1 MTAQATNNMFGSEY
15 EQELEVW
22 LQRRFRYLC
31 FAFILVSGFSLLM
44 RVTMGVSTLA
54 SGIWLITTAGSVASL
69 VIVIY
74 YLTLRNWK
82 TASRTQILAHAS
94 RMILLLGA
102 ASLVTQVFMVSF
114 GSIFDGS
121 QMLFLLFF
129 WHFTACLFLPWT
141 PRESLRPLVP
151 LMIIWAVCVL
161 TFGYRA
167 NFFVSLLTVIFGTGV
182 LIPGLGICSWRLSRH
197 SQQFRREMVGRHFM
211 SMRQEL
217 ARARNIHESMFP
229 KHYADPHVE
238 FDYTYLPM
246 RELGGDFIHLNV
258 GAQGLVHVV
267 LLDVTGHGLAAALTV
282 NRLFGELERIRGELP
297 FAEPDE
303 VLILLNRY
311 INLTLVRHNIYATAA
326 CMTIDPYLSEL
337 RWAAAGHPPGFL
349 RHFGGEVTSIES
361 TAVVLGALNDHDFST
376 ELSINAIEPGD
387 ELVIYTDGVFEV
399 RNRAGQQY
407 GLDRLQKLLDGK
419 PPPRNWP
426 QFITSTIQKYGAGR
440 MEDDILVASLK
451 FISPRVHDLERDGR
465 DFDDDAATTVA
476 RVAEKL
482 K

>member
-1 MTAQATNNMFGSEY
+1 
-15 EQELEVW
+15 
-22 LQRRFRYLC
+22 
-31 FAFILVSGFSLLM
+31 M

-129 WHFTACLFLPWT
+129 WHFTACLFLPLT
-141 PRESLRPLVP
+141 PRESLRLLVP
-151 LMIIWAVCVL
+151 LMIIWAVRAA
-161 TFGYRA
+161 TFVCRA

-197 SQQFRREMVGRHFM
+197 SQQFRREMVGRHFI

-246 RELGGDFIHLNV
+246 RELVGDFIHLNV

-349 RHFGGEVTSIES
+349 RHSGGEVTSMEC

-376 ELSINAIEPGD
+376 EVSIHAIAPGD
-387 ELVIYTDGVFEV
+387 ELVIDTGGVFRV
-399 RNRAGQQY
+399 RNRAGQ
-407 GLDRLQKLLDGK
+407 
-419 PPPRNWP
+419 PRRR
-426 QFITSTIQKYGAGR
+426 A
-440 MEDDILVASLK
+440 
-451 FISPRVHDLERDGR
+451 
-465 DFDDDAATTVA
+465 
-476 RVAEKL
+476 
-482 K
+482 

>member
-141 PRESLRPLVP
+141 PRESL
-151 LMIIWAVCVL
+151 
-161 TFGYRA
+161 
-167 NFFVSLLTVIFGTGV
+167 
-182 LIPGLGICSWRLSRH
+182 
-197 SQQFRREMVGRHFM
+197 
-211 SMRQEL
+211 
-217 ARARNIHESMFP
+217 
-229 KHYADPHVE
+229 
-238 FDYTYLPM
+238 
-246 RELGGDFIHLNV
+246 
-258 GAQGLVHVV
+258 
-267 LLDVTGHGLAAALTV
+267 
-282 NRLFGELERIRGELP
+282 
-297 FAEPDE
+297 
-303 VLILLNRY
+303 
-311 INLTLVRHNIYATAA
+311 
-326 CMTIDPYLSEL
+326 
-337 RWAAAGHPPGFL
+337 
-349 RHFGGEVTSIES
+349 
-361 TAVVLGALNDHDFST
+361 
-376 ELSINAIEPGD
+376 
-387 ELVIYTDGVFEV
+387 
-399 RNRAGQQY
+399 
-407 GLDRLQKLLDGK
+407 
-419 PPPRNWP
+419 
-426 QFITSTIQKYGAGR
+426 
-440 MEDDILVASLK
+440 
-451 FISPRVHDLERDGR
+451 
-465 DFDDDAATTVA
+465 
-476 RVAEKL
+476 
-482 K
+482 